1 MFCVF
6 KCNYSAVT
14 SYRNDDQMSSEII
27 ILNTI
32 VDINGIKSVI
42 VCTEIRLVVVYN
54 ILIITQKSQTY

>member
-1 MFCVF
+1 
-6 KCNYSAVT
+6 
-14 SYRNDDQMSSEII
+14 MSSEII